1 MEIKDC
7 FKNNFSLPEE
17 RLKHIHDKHPEIKIS
32 VVKSSLVDPDYIVKS
47 DIDENIKLYHKKK
60 GKYYI
65 VVVVN
70 TDKRLI
76 VTSFLSDKLKKG
88 ELKWTKN

>member
-1 MEIKDC
+1 MEISDK
-7 FKNNFSLPEE
+7 FSNKLSLPEE

-32 VVKSSLVDPDYIVKS
+32 DVKSSLVEPDYIVKS
-47 DIDENIKLYHKKK
+47 DIDENVNLYHKKK

-70 TDKRLI
+70 TDERLVI
-76 VTSFLSDKLKKG
+76 TSFLSDKLKKG
-88 ELKWTKN
+88 ELKRTKS